1 MSGYLASS
9 ENFYSSIPQLFAGD
23 GAVRTDNGMFATTQ
37 NLVANTVIA
46 RITATNLIVPWA
58 PGASDGSQKA
68 IGITCEVVN
77 TTSPAGAAVH
87 PYYISGDFNEA
98 ALTFAGSPTTAQ
110 KAAAFDG
117 TPITTRLLG

>member
-1 MSGYLASS
+1 MAGILATSETFTSS
-9 ENFYSSIPQLFAGD
+9 APQLFAGD
-23 GAVRTDNGMFATTQ
+23 GHIRTDNGTFATGQ
-37 NLVANTVIA
+37 NLVANTVVA

-68 IGITCEVVN
+68 IGITCEAVN

-87 PYYISGDFNEA
+87 PFYISGDFNEA
-98 ALTFAGSPTTAQ
+98 ALTFAGTPTAAQ

-117 TPITTRLLG
+117 TPITMRTIG

>member
-1 MSGYLASS
+1 MSGILASGEGYTS
-9 ENFYSSIPQLFAGD
+9 TLQQLFAGD
-23 GAVRTDNGMFATTQ
+23 GAIRTDNGTFATAQ
-37 NLVANTVIA
+37 NLAANTVIG

-58 PGASDGSQKA
+58 PAAVDGSQKA
-68 IGITCEVVN
+68 IGITCEAVN
-77 TTSPAGAAVH
+77 TTSPAGAATH

-98 ALTFAGSPTTAQ
+98 ALVFAGTPTAPQ

>member
-1 MSGYLASS
+1 MSGYLASGETYTS
-9 ENFYSSIPQLFAGD
+9 AIPQLFAGD
-23 GAVRTDNGMFATTQ
+23 GAIRTDNGTFATTQ
-37 NLVANTVIA
+37 VLVANTVIA

-68 IGITCEVVN
+68 IGITCEAVN

-87 PYYISGDFNEA
+87 AYYISGDFNEA
-98 ALTFAGSPTTAQ
+98 ALVFAGSPTTAQ

>member
-1 MSGYLASS
+1 MSGYLAAGETYTST
-9 ENFYSSIPQLFAGD
+9 IQQLFAGD
-23 GAVRTDNGMFATTQ
+23 GAIRTDNGTFATAQ

-68 IGITCEVVN
+68 IGITCEAVN

-98 ALTFAGSPTTAQ
+98 ALTFAGTPTAAQ